1 MFGIMCNDES
11 RIIKTC
17 VKKLIGSVLNK
28 WQHGCIWTLIIAY
41 YGQSESDRKE
51 NEEIIILREK
61 VYESLLPRRETMWEE
76 TSLILVR
83 T

>member
-17 VKKLIGSVLNK
+17 VKELIGSVLNK

-41 YGQSESDRKE
+41 YRQSESNRKE
-51 NEEIIILREK
+51 NEEIRKLREK
-61 VYESLLPRRETMWEE
+61 VYESLLPMRETMWEE